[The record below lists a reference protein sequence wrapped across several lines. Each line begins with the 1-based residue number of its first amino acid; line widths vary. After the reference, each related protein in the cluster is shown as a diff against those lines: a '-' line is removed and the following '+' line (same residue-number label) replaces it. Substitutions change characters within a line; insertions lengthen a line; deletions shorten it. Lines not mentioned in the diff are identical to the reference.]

1 MRLKFVKD
9 EDFVNYR
16 KASMFLGSTTCSF
29 KCCTEQGLPLSVCQN
44 EPWFKQPIVERDDK
58 EIISRYLSNPFTHAI
73 VFGGLEPFDQFDEL
87 RSFISRFREVSND
100 DVVIYVGYK
109 EEEVLDKTEMLKE
122 FPNIIIKFG
131 RYVPNS
137 KSRYDD
143 VLGVTLASD
152 NQYAKKIS

>member
-1 MRLKFVKD
+1 MRLKFIKD

-16 KASMFLGSTTCSF
+16 KASMFLGTITCSF
-29 KCCTEQGLPLSVCQN
+29 KCCKEQGLPLSVCQN

-58 EIISRYLSNPFTHAI
+58 EIISRYLANPFTHSI
-73 VFGGLEPFDQFDEL
+73 VFGGLEPFDQFEEL
-87 RSFISRFREVSND
+87 RSFVSRFREVSND

>member
-1 MRLKFVKD
+1 MKIKD
-9 EDFVNYR
+9 LVDESFQDYKVT
-16 KASMFLGSTTCSF
+16 SMFICTNYCDG
-29 KCCTEQGLPLSVCQN
+29 KCWKESGLSPDICQN
-44 EPWFKQPIVERDDK
+44 TNIIKQKTFNISDEKIIERYVNNPIT
-58 EIISRYLSNPFTHAI
+58 SAI

-131 RYVPNS
+131 RYVPNAP
-137 KSRYDD
+137 SRYDEI
-143 VLGVTLASD
+143 LGVTLASD